1 MMRGDAEPS
10 CNDLRKMW
18 KLAKRLHNERIGG
31 ASKSATVTRDVK
43 GAEGGLQPSEVYGIV
58 RNFVPTTTARSV
70 AIFLPKGGRARN
82 PILAS
87 KWCIFAT
94 IIPET
99 ALN

>member
-1 MMRGDAEPS
+1 MRGDAEPS

-18 KLAKRLHNERIGG
+18 KLAKRLHNERIGGGG

-70 AIFLPKGGRARN
+70 AAK
-82 PILAS
+82 
-87 KWCIFAT
+87 
-94 IIPET
+94 IPW
-99 ALN
+99 

>member
-18 KLAKRLHNERIGG
+18 KLAKRLHNERIRGGG

-43 GAEGGLQPSEVYGIV
+43 GVEGGLQPSEVYGIV

-70 AIFLPKGGRARN
+70 AAK
-82 PILAS
+82 
-87 KWCIFAT
+87 
-94 IIPET
+94 IPW
-99 ALN
+99 